1 MPRKPTRNTYH
12 DPVRMALRE
21 PAYQS
26 EPDPNLRRIFLLGGV
41 FAFWIVVALMRLY
54 YLQIIQYV
62 YWLKKADQQQQ
73 RVIVLTPQR
82 GAIFDRSMHPLA
94 MSLPVESI
102 FAVPSQVPN
111 HAQMVRKLTSILQLD
126 PHELAS
132 RLEEFHSFCWIK
144 RKVTTEEA
152 ERVKALNLKGVYFQK
167 EMKRFYPKG
176 TLAANVLGYVGMDD
190 EGLAGVEYGMNSE
203 IAGAPGRLMVT
214 EDARRHLLRSIQ
226 GTGAPGKNV
235 VLTID
240 QNIQYFAQKAL
251 SEAVAQ
257 HQALGGVAVVENPNT
272 GTILAMASS
281 PTFDP
286 NHYRQGSQEARENRG
301 VSWVYEPGSV
311 FKLVTVSAALDEGLT
326 NPSEVID
333 CQEGGIVLAGHT
345 IHDVEKMGFLSV
357 ADVLAKSSD
366 VGTIKLSLRLGDAR
380 FYRYILGY
388 GFGSKTG
395 IDLPGE
401 ERGLLKPPDR
411 WSGIS
416 IGEISIGQ
424 EIGVTPVQIVSA
436 YSAVAN
442 GGIYF
447 KPHIIQD
454 VFLGNEHDPV
464 IPPEGRRIISEKTA
478 VEMHQM
484 LMGVVAHGT
493 GTNAQIN
500 GYTVEGKTG
509 TAQKVDADGRYSRTH
524 HVASFV
530 GIAPALKPRVVILVS
545 VDSPVGQYYGAEV
558 AAPVFKQIAQQTL
571 AYLNVPQDDPDS
583 LPRIA
588 ANATRTVPQAEPG
601 SESRGARSAGPSAG
615 TRSAPIEPVS
625 YNELPA
631 APPAATQVLNAG
643 PEVAIPNF
651 SGLAERRVAQICQ
664 GLGLDLQ
671 LSGSGLA
678 IRQDPPAGTRVPVGS
693 RVTVEFA
700 RWEQ

>member
-1 MPRKPTRNTYH
+1 MPRKPTRDSYH
-12 DPVRMALRE
+12 DPARPAVRE
-21 PAYQS
+21 PAGNS
-26 EPDPNLRRIFLLGGV
+26 EPDPNLRRLFVLGGV
-41 FAFWIVVALMRLY
+41 FAFWIFIAFTRLY
-54 YLQIIQYV
+54 YLQVIQYV

-73 RVIVLTPQR
+73 RVVELTPQR
-82 GAIFDRSMHPLA
+82 GAIFDRSMHRLA
-94 MSLPVESI
+94 MSLPVDSV
-102 FAVPSQVPN
+102 FAVPSQIPSR
-111 HAQMVRKLTSILQLD
+111 ARAVRLLAPVLQLD

-132 RLEEFHSFCWIK
+132 RLDEFHSFCWIK

-152 ERVKALNLKGVYFQK
+152 ERVRALNLKGVYFQK

-203 IAGAPGRLMVT
+203 IAGEPGRVMVT
-214 EDARRHLLRSIQ
+214 EDARRHFLRSIQ

-251 SEAVAQ
+251 SDAVAQ

-272 GTILAMASS
+272 GAILAMASS

-286 NHYRQGSQEARENRG
+286 NHYRQSPQEARQNRG

-311 FKLVTVSAALDEGLT
+311 FKLVTVSAALEEGLT
-326 NPSEVID
+326 TPGEVID

-380 FYRYILGY
+380 LYRYVLGY

-424 EIGVTPVQIVSA
+424 EIGVTAVQIVSA

-447 KPHIIQD
+447 KPRIVQD

-464 IPPEGRRIISEKTA
+464 PPSEGHRVISAKTA
-478 VEMHQM
+478 EQMHQM

-493 GTNAQIN
+493 GTNAQIK
-500 GYTVEGKTG
+500 GYTVGGKTG
-509 TAQKVDADGRYSRTH
+509 TAQKVDPDGRYSRTH

-558 AAPVFKQIAQQTL
+558 AAPVFKEIAQQTL
-571 AYLNVPQDDPDS
+571 AYLNVPQDDPGS

-588 ANATRTVPQAEPG
+588 GNASRAVPAAEPG
-601 SESRGARSAGPSAG
+601 SVTGGKQAAGDAAGPRPG
-615 TRSAPIEPVS
+615 PIEPVS
-625 YNELPA
+625 YNELQT
-631 APPAATQVLNAG
+631 APHAATQVLNAG
-643 PEVAIPNF
+643 PEVAVPNF
-651 SGLAERRVAQICQ
+651 SGLAERRVAQECQ
-664 GLGLDLQ
+664 GIGLDLQ
-671 LSGSGLA
+671 LNGSGLA
-678 IRQDPPAGTRVPVGS
+678 TQQDPPAGTRVPVGS
-693 RVTVEFA
+693 RVTVEFG